1 MKYFIDFEA
10 TQFSGE
16 IISIGCVDENGRQFY
31 TLVKPAKM
39 SEMTDFIE
47 ELTGIHRL
55 HRGTY
60 GYPPEAARRSA
71 AAR

>member
-47 ELTGIHRL
+47 ELTGIHPKQL
-55 HRGTY
+55 AHLSIPSLDY
-60 GYPPEAARRSA
+60 KL
-71 AAR
+71 